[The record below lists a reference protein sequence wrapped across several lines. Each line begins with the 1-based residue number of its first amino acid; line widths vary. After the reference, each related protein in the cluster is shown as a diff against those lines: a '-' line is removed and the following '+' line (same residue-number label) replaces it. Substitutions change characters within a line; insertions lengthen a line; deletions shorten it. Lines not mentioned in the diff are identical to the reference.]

1 MLLVG
6 NVVEIDQ
13 LSHTQDWVLVS
24 VASVV
29 TLALIAYVINFR
41 GIAYKINLRGGMG
54 PEHPLYRA
62 GVMINRIGFCI
73 FAVVGI
79 VVTVGGVRALAR

>member
-1 MLLVG
+1 MA
-6 NVVEIDQ
+6 NVVETDQ
-13 LSHTQDWVLVS
+13 LSHTQDWVLVI

-41 GIAYKINLRGGMG
+41 GIAYKINLRGGAG

-62 GVMINRIGFCI
+62 GVMINRIGLCI
-73 FAVVGI
+73 FVVVGI
-79 VVTVGGVRALAR
+79 ALIVAGIRALAR